1 MMLNELKDGL
11 RSTVNKMLRRSIVD
25 ERAIKEFV
33 HDVQRAFLR
42 SDVSVRLVFE
52 LSRRLERELKER
64 RPPPGVSLKEHAI
77 YLLYEEIAKI
87 LGKEEVKPPRPSR
100 GGGLK
105 MLLVGLQGSGKTTA
119 AAKLALYY
127 KQLGYRPVLIAAD
140 TYRPGAYD
148 QLRQMAERM
157 GVPISGG
164 RRGED
169 AVKVVE
175 RSLKDPGM
183 GSADVM
189 IIDTAGRH
197 KDEHALMEEMK
208 EIAAASKP
216 DFVFLVLD
224 ATMGQ
229 QAERQVRA
237 FHEATPIGGIIVTKL
252 DSTAKGG
259 GALTAAAATGAKIY
273 FTSYGEKPEEF
284 EAFSPQRF
292 AGRLLGMGDLKTLIE
307 NMERARMEESGLTK
321 RIAKGRFTLEDF
333 IDQLEG
339 IRKMGPLS
347 RLLEMLPGGLGVKIP
362 EEALDSAEEKLTKWK
377 AILRSMTDEERVD
390 PDILNS
396 SRVKRIARGAGV
408 DEREVRIMV
417 KSYRQARKLARTLQK
432 SRFRKAG
439 SIGIG
444 S

>member
-1 MMLNELKDGL
+1 MLNELKDGL
-11 RSTVNKMLRRSIVD
+11 RSTINKMLKRSIVD

-33 HDVQRAFLR
+33 HDVQRTFLR
-42 SDVSVRLVFE
+42 SDVSVKLVLE

-64 RPPPGVSLKEHAI
+64 KPPAGISLKEHAI
-77 YLLYEEIAKI
+77 YLLYEEIIKI
-87 LGKEEVKPPRPSR
+87 LGKEEANPPRPGR
-100 GGGLK
+100 GQKLK
-105 MLLVGLQGSGKTTA
+105 ILLIGLQGSGKTTA
-119 AAKLALYY
+119 AAKLASYY
-127 KQLGYRPVLIAAD
+127 KRLGYRSILIAAD

-148 QLRQMAERM
+148 QLRQLAE
-157 GVPISGG
+157 VIDIPVLGG

-175 RSLKDPGM
+175 RSLEDPGAR
-183 GSADVM
+183 GVDVI

-197 KDEHALMEEMK
+197 KEEHALMEEMK
-208 EIAAASKP
+208 EIAAVSRP

-273 FTSYGEKPEEF
+273 FASYGEKREEF

-292 AGRLLGMGDLKTLIE
+292 ASRLLGLGDLKTLIE
-307 NMERARMEESGLTK
+307 NIERARIEESELTK
-321 RIAKGRFTLEDF
+321 RITRGRFTLEDF
-333 IDQLEG
+333 INQLEG

-347 RLLEMLPGGLGVKIP
+347 RLLELLPGGLGLKIP

-377 AILRSMTDEERVD
+377 AILQSMTDEERVD
-390 PDILNS
+390 PDVLNS
-396 SRVKRIARGAGV
+396 SRVKRIAKGAGA
-408 DEREVRIMV
+408 DEREIRDMV
-417 KSYRQARKLARTLQK
+417 KAYRQARKLARTLQK
-432 SRFRKAG
+432 SRLRKTGA
-439 SIGIG
+439 IGIG